1 MDVRISA
8 GNAKRTREQLDK
20 MKEEKVINRL
30 KKALIVQIFKKILEL
45 QSDELNLSIRDQVL
59 AYQLKFKNNSPD

>member
-1 MDVRISA
+1 
-8 GNAKRTREQLDK
+8 

-30 KKALIVQIFKKILEL
+30 KKALIVQILKKILEL
-45 QSDELNLSIRDQVL
+45 QSDEINLSMRDQVL